1 MPKITLKFTG
11 KDFQYY
17 NVTDKLAIKRYRDAL
32 KEAIEHELIS
42 NDKDM
47 ILRYLYKE
55 FKDFRVSCRSRKVDD
70 DTKNEIIRLSKLEWK
85 VDALS
90 DKFLV
95 SKATVRRILIQ
106 EFQGIDNYA
115 FSKDDPMMT
124 ELSEAIKK
132 YIKDN
137 NLTEKKLAEK
147 VGSGERQIRA
157 WIAKENR
164 ISEPYLEKLNEVMG
178 TSIGKDP
185 NLKKGKLF

>member
-1 MPKITLKFTG
+1 
-11 KDFQYY
+11 
-17 NVTDKLAIKRYRDAL
+17 
-32 KEAIEHELIS
+32 
-42 NDKDM
+42 
-47 ILRYLYKE
+47 
-55 FKDFRVSCRSRKVDD
+55 
-70 DTKNEIIRLSKLEWK
+70 
-85 VDALS
+85 
-90 DKFLV
+90 
-95 SKATVRRILIQ
+95 
-106 EFQGIDNYA
+106 
-115 FSKDDPMMT
+115 MMT

-164 ISEPYLEKLNEVMG
+164 ISEPYLEKLNEIMG

>member
-11 KDFQYY
+11 KDFQHY
-17 NVTDKLAIKRYRDAL
+17 NVTDKSAIKRYRDAL

-70 DTKNEIIRLSKLEWK
+70 DTKNEIIRLSKLDWK
-85 VDALS
+85 VNALS